1 MEKDHVYVI
10 AEAGVNHNGERD
22 KAFALIDAAVAAG
35 ADAVKFQTFKAA
47 QLATTAVPKAH
58 YQTQTS
64 AADESQLEM
73 LEKLELPWEWHA
85 ELKAHAKESGIQFLS
100 TAFDSGSLVF
110 LNELGIPRF
119 KVPSGEITNGP
130 LLWQFARTGKP
141 LIVSTGMATLS
152 DVEQALAVIFHARN
166 HEREPASMDEVWRAW
181 GTKGALD
188 TLRGHVSLL
197 HCTSQYPTIPEEVNL
212 RAMDTLAQAFHL
224 EVGYSDHTAGI
235 VVPLA
240 AAARGARII
249 EKHFTLDRELP
260 GPDHRASLEPDELK
274 AMVRDIRLVQ
284 RLLGDARK
292 APQPSEWDTRSTI
305 RKQIVA
311 ARPIK
316 AGQPLVRADL
326 STARAGSG
334 LEPNAL
340 WGMVGAIATRDF
352 APGEPIA

>member
-100 TAFDSGSLVF
+100 TAFDSGSLVY

-181 GTKGALD
+181 GPRARSTHCAAMSVCCIARPSTRRFLRRSTCGQWTRSPKRSTWKWVIQT
-188 TLRGHVSLL
+188 TL
-197 HCTSQYPTIPEEVNL
+197 
-212 RAMDTLAQAFHL
+212 L
-224 EVGYSDHTAGI
+224 ESWCPWRRPPA
-235 VVPLA
+235 
-240 AAARGARII
+240 
-249 EKHFTLDRELP
+249 E
-260 GPDHRASLEPDELK
+260 RASSKSISHWIVNCRAP
-274 AMVRDIRLVQ
+274 ITGPRLS
-284 RLLGDARK
+284 RM
-292 APQPSEWDTRSTI
+292 S
-305 RKQIVA
+305 
-311 ARPIK
+311 
-316 AGQPLVRADL
+316 
-326 STARAGSG
+326 
-334 LEPNAL
+334 
-340 WGMVGAIATRDF
+340 
-352 APGEPIA
+352 